1 VPEGT
6 EKIKTRIKMTYIY
19 IYIYI
24 SSEVIGY
31 SLQNAGKSGFCS
43 VVT

>member
-1 VPEGT
+1 LPEGT
-6 EKIKTRIKMTYIY
+6 EKIKTRIKMT
-19 IYIYI
+19 YIYI